1 MTTDREVMQ
10 QALEALEQSETWVPD
25 EGFGMLRLEAQR
37 KHEAAI
43 IALKAALEQPEQPCN
58 CRWVGDVQTQQCT
71 LHEAHVD
78 AIHEWA
84 ERAKAA
90 EKKLFVLAEPETCK
104 PALQIERADARRPLT
119 EEEMHGLCRRAG
131 LEAYYPRDGVVQYE
145 YERRLDAFARAIER
159 AHKIGGNDE

>member
-90 EKKLFVLAEPETCK
+90 EKKLFVLAKPETCK
-104 PALQIERADARRPLT
+104 PALQVERADARRGRWMLDKMRHQNCGPHSGWTLDRLYDRLYPGDDAAAAIDAAMK
-119 EEEMHGLCRRAG
+119 EERGH
-131 LEAYYPRDGVVQYE
+131 D
-145 YERRLDAFARAIER
+145 
-159 AHKIGGNDE
+159 